1 MIDFW
6 SWEKIEAGHY
16 VLTTDDGY
24 TATVRKGRYD
34 TGWTA
39 EAVSPSGRSRTGSEW
54 GSDHETMADAR
65 EWALHQIDHLVQQD
79 ETELVAESLRSL
91 FSFFGVGCHR
101 TETSNKT
108 DESTGGLTSGVTMR
122 GPGDTE
128 AWFTIEGDHHTY
140 KIGVERWNG

>member
-1 MIDFW
+1 
-6 SWEKIEAGHY
+6 
-16 VLTTDDGY
+16 
-24 TATVRKGRYD
+24 
-34 TGWTA
+34 
-39 EAVSPSGRSRTGSEW
+39 
-54 GSDHETMADAR
+54 MADAR

-91 FSFFGVGCHR
+91 FGRS
-101 TETSNKT
+101 
-108 DESTGGLTSGVTMR
+108 GGLTSGVTMR